1 MQGLVDLGRSPD
13 GSEVAIRPSLARFGT
28 VLGAIAPAMALMAIS
43 AAGWAVR
50 SSVSGGTATPI
61 IVAMFVSLVAFFGA
75 YLSLYMRNFSVFAG
89 QGYFGKTDALGRRHI
104 WSRDSLDR
112 AVLRTVNFGQ
122 GANPRY
128 MLLSADG
135 TPLILFSPRV
145 FDSVAT
151 DALFRKLSIDVNE
164 RSEVLGPAELRHEF
178 PKAIPRW
185 AAHPRRLGILV
196 VVAFVVVLAAIVMLA
211 VLNYRPAPG
220 Q

>member
-1 MQGLVDLGRSPD
+1 M
-13 GSEVAIRPSLARFGT
+13 VAL
-28 VLGAIAPAMALMAIS
+28 
-43 AAGWAVR
+43 
-50 SSVSGGTATPI
+50 
-61 IVAMFVSLVAFFGA
+61 FVGLVAFLVA

-89 QGYFGKTDALGRRHI
+89 QGYFGKTDALGRRHT

-128 MLLSADG
+128 MLLAADG
-135 TPLILFSPRV
+135 TPLILFSPRM

-151 DALFRKLSIDVNE
+151 DSLFRKLSIDVNE
-164 RSEVLGPAELRHEF
+164 RSEVLGPAELRREF
-178 PKAIPRW
+178 PKAIPWW

-196 VVAFVVVLAAIVMLA
+196 VVASVVVLAAIVMLA

-220 Q
+220 